1 MGERM
6 QCPVCQRYVSVT
18 AGGSL
23 RMHRA
28 AAGPAKCEASSVLPA
43 TARETAAKS
52 KPFRPMLGG
61 VTGDDVPEPD
71 GDWPIYLDSG
81 IGYLRPDVDRYDPE
95 RPDSAK
101 LLDGTTIELCTADDA
116 RGPERDR

>member
-28 AAGPAKCEASSVLPA
+28 AGPAKCEASSVLPA
-43 TARETAAKS
+43 TAREMAAKS
-52 KPFRPMLGG
+52 RPSRPVLGG
-61 VTGDDVPEPD
+61 ETGEDACRVRDDA
-71 GDWPIYLDSG
+71 DWQG
-81 IGYLRPDVDRYDPE
+81 CR
-95 RPDSAK
+95 AAMATK
-101 LLDGTTIELCTADDA
+101 CTADDA
-116 RGPERDR
+116 RGPA